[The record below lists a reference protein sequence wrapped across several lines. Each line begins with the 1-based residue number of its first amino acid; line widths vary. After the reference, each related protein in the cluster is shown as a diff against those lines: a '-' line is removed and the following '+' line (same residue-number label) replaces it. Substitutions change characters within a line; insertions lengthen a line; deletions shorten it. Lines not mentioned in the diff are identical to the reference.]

1 MFAWRCSR
9 LGFILILLAG
19 CSSPDPSSTEL
30 QASHS
35 QPDPDQRIV
44 VSLTAEQRLHVL
56 EEMNQFLL
64 STQEIVEGLASDDA
78 ELIQSAVSDGL
89 GRGQGQGQ
97 GQGLVKGALPTE
109 FRQMGS
115 AMKVE
120 LRKIDTLSKAG
131 AENAE
136 ILDQLSS
143 TLMYCSSC
151 HGSYQIRLNETPLI
165 TRSAKWTLILE

>member
-1 MFAWRCSR
+1 MLKLPIFSLLVPAIFLVSCS
-9 LGFILILLAG
+9 A
-19 CSSPDPSSTEL
+19 STQSADVAEAEK
-30 QASHS
+30 QISE
-35 QPDPDQRIV
+35 DPDQRII
-44 VSLTAEQRLHVL
+44 VSLTPEQRVHVL

-64 STQEIVEGLASDDA
+64 STQEIVEGVASNDP
-78 ELIQSAVSDGL
+78 ELIQSAVTDGL
-89 GRGQGQGQ
+89 GGGQGQGQ
-97 GQGLVKGALPTE
+97 GQGFMKGALPPE

-120 LRKIDTLSKAG
+120 LKKIDTLSKAG

-151 HGSYQIRLNETPLI
+151 HGSYQIRLKETP
-165 TRSAKWTLILE
+165 

>member
-1 MFAWRCSR
+1 MLKLPIFSLLVPAIFLVSCS
-9 LGFILILLAG
+9 A
-19 CSSPDPSSTEL
+19 STQSADVAKVEK
-30 QASHS
+30 
-35 QPDPDQRIV
+35 PITENPDQRFI
-44 VSLTAEQRLHVL
+44 VSLTPEQRVHVL

-64 STQEIVEGLASDDA
+64 STQEIVEGVASNDP
-78 ELIQSAVSDGL
+78 ELIQSAVTDGL
-89 GRGQGQGQ
+89 GGGQ
-97 GQGLVKGALPTE
+97 GQGLMKGALPPE

-120 LRKIDTLSKAG
+120 LKKIDTLSKAG

-151 HGSYQIRLNETPLI
+151 HGSYQIRLKETP
-165 TRSAKWTLILE
+165 